1 MKFVNAKSA
10 AEALSALSAAGGK
23 GMLIAGGTDVMV
35 DIEAGKHNP
44 EMLVDV
50 TAAKDMLGIR
60 IEGDE
65 IVIGAAT
72 TLTDIS
78 TNPIIKKYY
87 PSLAKGSGVVGS
99 HLIRNLGTLTGNVV
113 TAQPAAD
120 AAMAVAPLDPT
131 FVILSADGTTTT
143 KKMGEMYAGFGKS
156 TLDTSKELVKE
167 IRLAIP
173 ADDEKASFVRLE
185 LRKSLSLPMLNCAAM
200 AKVVDGKVVW
210 ARITM
215 APVGVGPVRA
225 TQAEEWL
232 AGKELSLENMAE
244 AGRMA
249 LLDAKPRSNPL
260 RGSKEYREHA
270 LPILVRRALE
280 GIAKQAGLPYEA

>member
-1 MKFVNAKSA
+1 MKAKKQLVGVLSLLLIFVMLFSA
-10 AEALSALSAAGGK
+10 CSA
-23 GMLIAGGTDVMV
+23 V

-87 PSLAKGSGVVGS
+87 PSLSKGSGVVGS

-131 FVILSADGTTTT
+131 FVIL
-143 KKMGEMYAGFGKS
+143 F
-156 TLDTSKELVKE
+156 
-167 IRLAIP
+167 
-173 ADDEKASFVRLE
+173 
-185 LRKSLSLPMLNCAAM
+185 
-200 AKVVDGKVVW
+200 
-210 ARITM
+210 
-215 APVGVGPVRA
+215 
-225 TQAEEWL
+225 
-232 AGKELSLENMAE
+232 
-244 AGRMA
+244 
-249 LLDAKPRSNPL
+249 
-260 RGSKEYREHA
+260 
-270 LPILVRRALE
+270 
-280 GIAKQAGLPYEA
+280 

>member
-78 TNPIIKKYY
+78 TNTIIKKYY
-87 PSLAKGSGVVGS
+87 PSLSKGYGVVGS

-143 KKMGEMYAGFGKS
+143 FILSKVSIALSMLPSVAPANLLAAFGF
-156 TLDTSKELVKE
+156 
-167 IRLAIP
+167 IRP
-173 ADDEKASFVRLE
+173 
-185 LRKSLSLPMLNCAAM
+185 
-200 AKVVDGKVVW
+200 
-210 ARITM
+210 
-215 APVGVGPVRA
+215 
-225 TQAEEWL
+225 
-232 AGKELSLENMAE
+232 
-244 AGRMA
+244 
-249 LLDAKPRSNPL
+249 
-260 RGSKEYREHA
+260 
-270 LPILVRRALE
+270 
-280 GIAKQAGLPYEA
+280 